1 METPSA
7 FLSSKTSVQLL
18 DEIRATHAND
28 DQRAVDVK
36 PILLSMT
43 KILDDVEGDIKGT
56 ARGRRVTSKG
66 STSLP
71 PAFDHSTLES
81 ILADIREV
89 SGEFSCNCSEGENAH
104 ATTMKLLE
112 TLKTYS
118 WNTKVVLALAAFTAN
133 LGESWLL
140 LQRGNTNS
148 LATSVAF
155 LRQVPE
161 IDRLDLLGSE
171 VGKLIQAI
179 RNLASCNAK
188 FMMKVHP
195 WYFSKDT
202 SPISEAKLE
211 IIRAAYWTIHSV
223 VQIASLIGRR
233 NKSTALSMEKGKTLV
248 AHLETEVSE
257 IRKILM
263 YHLKRCKEYIG
274 KEMEDA
280 YQSLLELMQRS
291 GRDIVEILNRF
302 LCHGNTDKVDIEKL
316 RSKHVLFLISDLDI
330 SLGEITVLNEL
341 YLTGEGYEVVWL
353 PVVDGLYDKKKF
365 VELKSSMKWYTDV
378 PAILDPAV
386 IKYIKEV
393 WHFIKNQ
400 IAVFLTPEGKVTCQ
414 SALPMLWTWGNEAV
428 PFTDEKV
435 KDLWRK
441 RYHWRLDFLIDDLI
455 DPELRQWIVE
465 GKLICLYGGGSIDWI
480 REFNTGLKFVLA
492 RIGES
497 VEMVYVGKN
506 NDKDWTEKVIRD
518 LRVIKSERHFWARLQ
533 SMLYLYTKMRQGKT
547 STKDDPFMQEVMKIL
562 SYDGGDRGWALFCKG
577 PDVKVRMDGETAR
590 AIISKHGDLET
601 YAKRHGFLEG
611 LNYYMEEQDIPH
623 SCVLQLPFIDS
634 EVPGKMCCDQCGR
647 EMEMHYTYRCRAL

>member
-1 METPSA
+1 MIE
-7 FLSSKTSVQLL
+7 L
-18 DEIRATHAND
+18 
-28 DQRAVDVK
+28 
-36 PILLSMT
+36 
-43 KILDDVEGDIKGT
+43 
-56 ARGRRVTSKG
+56 
-66 STSLP
+66 
-71 PAFDHSTLES
+71 
-81 ILADIREV
+81 
-89 SGEFSCNCSEGENAH
+89 SCNCSEGENTD

-112 TLKTYS
+112 MLKTYS
-118 WNTKVVLALAAFTAN
+118 WNTKVVLALAAFTMN

-161 IDRLDLLGSE
+161 IDRFDLLGSE

-233 NKSTALSMEKGKTLV
+233 NKSTSLSMETGKTL
-248 AHLETEVSE
+248 AIRLETEVSQ
-257 IRKILM
+257 IHDLLM
-263 YHLKRCKEYIG
+263 YHFKRCKEYIG

-280 YQSLLELMQRS
+280 YQSLVKLMQRPE
-291 GRDIVEILNRF
+291 GADIVEILNRF
-302 LCHGNTDKVDIEKL
+302 LSHGNMEKVDIEKL

-330 SLGEITVLNEL
+330 SLQEITVLNEL
-341 YLTGEGYEVVWL
+341 YLKGEGYEVVWL
-353 PVVDGLYDKKKF
+353 PVVYGLYDKKKF
-365 VELKSSMKWYTDV
+365 VELKSSMKWYTDM

-393 WHFIKNQ
+393 WHFIKNPF
-400 IAVFLTPEGKVTCQ
+400 AVFLTPEGKVACQ

-428 PFTDEKV
+428 PFTAEKV

-441 RYHWRLDFLIDDLI
+441 RYDWRLDFLVDDLI

-480 REFNTGLKFVLA
+480 REFTTGLKFVLA

-506 NDKDWTEKVIRD
+506 NDKDWTEKVIHN

-547 STKDDPFMQEVMKIL
+547 LTKDDPFMQEVMKIL
-562 SYDGGDRGWALFCKG
+562 AYDGGDGGWALFCKG
-577 PDVKVRMDGETAR
+577 PNVIVRMDGETAR

-601 YAKRHGFLEG
+601 YARRHGFLEG
-611 LNYYMEEQDIPH
+611 LAYYMEEQDIPH
-623 SCVLQLPFIDS
+623 SCVLKLPFISS

-647 EMEMHYTYRCRAL
+647 EMEMHYTYRCRAM

>member
-28 DQRAVDVK
+28 DQRDVDVK

-71 PAFDHSTLES
+71 PAFDHSMLES
-81 ILADIREV
+81 ILADIRNV

-148 LATSVAF
+148 LATSVAL

-257 IRKILM
+257 IS
-263 YHLKRCKEYIG
+263 

-302 LCHGNTDKVDIEKL
+302 LCHGNMDKVDIEKL
-316 RSKHVLFLISDLDI
+316 RSNYVLFLISDLDI

-341 YLTGEGYEVVWL
+341 YMKGEGYEVVWL

-428 PFTDEKV
+428 PFTAEKV

-441 RYHWRLDFLIDDLI
+441 RYHWRLDFLVDDLI

-547 STKDDPFMQEVMKIL
+547 LTKDDPFMQEVMKIL

-623 SCVLQLPFIDS
+623 SCVLQLPLIDS